1 MDVVNPQIVNESVD
15 SNRAEFEIR
24 VPADLIYLQGHFPDE
39 PVLPGVVQVHWAIQL
54 ASERFDLKPEF
65 AGIDGLKFH
74 HIIEPDISLRL
85 ELELVAETGKLHFSY
100 LSDSGVY
107 SQGRILFE

>member
-1 MDVVNPQIVNESVD
+1 MSVVDPQIVSETVD

-24 VPADLIYLQGHFPDE
+24 VPAGLIYLQGHFPGE

-54 ASERFDLKPEF
+54 ASERFDLKPDF

-74 HIIEPDISLRL
+74 RVIEPETALRL

-100 LSDSGVY
+100 SSESLVY